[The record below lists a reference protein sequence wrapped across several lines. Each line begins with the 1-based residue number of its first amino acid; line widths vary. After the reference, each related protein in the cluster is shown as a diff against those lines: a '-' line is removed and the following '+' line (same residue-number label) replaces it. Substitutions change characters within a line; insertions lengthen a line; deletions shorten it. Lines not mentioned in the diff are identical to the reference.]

1 MQWIANMR
9 LRKILTFSGLILSSP
24 LYASFIESTI
34 GTAVVNDAT
43 ATYYNPAALTLLKK
57 PQIIGQGSFA
67 SFESHFSGQSAQ
79 SSTGFTQ
86 AGNSNT
92 KVFYYLPSMYMALP
106 SSEKLTVG
114 LAVISNLFNNSLEDN
129 SILRYAQSSN
139 NVQDI
144 DVVPALGIQLNS
156 FISLGACINFSS
168 ASFLME
174 PTTGFPNLNVPDS
187 QSRNSSNGNS
197 VGYDFGVLLKPS
209 QSSLIGIN
217 YRSAM
222 TYKLTGTS
230 TFEGTPEVISHHYS
244 FDFWVP
250 ARTVLTASKKLNTLL
265 GIVGTVQYIQ
275 WNIFNDVH
283 VQGIATSIGSNP
295 AIVDVTIPFHL
306 HNTWLFTLGSQYQVN
321 PQWIIRAAASYI
333 QSPDN
338 NHYQLANGDSFVL
351 GASMGYEFTKNI
363 IVDGSYAHAF
373 IQDENVNINNSRNVI
388 EGTNKSSRDSISLKL
403 TINI

>member
-1 MQWIANMR
+1 MR

-209 QSSLIGIN
+209 Q
-217 YRSAM
+217 
-222 TYKLTGTS
+222 
-230 TFEGTPEVISHHYS
+230 
-244 FDFWVP
+244 
-250 ARTVLTASKKLNTLL
+250 
-265 GIVGTVQYIQ
+265 
-275 WNIFNDVH
+275 
-283 VQGIATSIGSNP
+283 
-295 AIVDVTIPFHL
+295 
-306 HNTWLFTLGSQYQVN
+306 
-321 PQWIIRAAASYI
+321 
-333 QSPDN
+333 
-338 NHYQLANGDSFVL
+338 
-351 GASMGYEFTKNI
+351 
-363 IVDGSYAHAF
+363 
-373 IQDENVNINNSRNVI
+373 
-388 EGTNKSSRDSISLKL
+388 
-403 TINI
+403 